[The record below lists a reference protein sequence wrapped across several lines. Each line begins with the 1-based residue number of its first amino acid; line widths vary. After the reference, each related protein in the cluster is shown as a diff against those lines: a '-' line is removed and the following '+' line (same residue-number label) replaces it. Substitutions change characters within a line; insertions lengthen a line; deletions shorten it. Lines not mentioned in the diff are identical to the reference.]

1 MYWWNLRAAKREL
14 GAGAPGARRLLPYVI
29 AFAAVEG
36 LIVEFSF
43 LLPAQQN
50 LTSARVWLAAGI
62 SIAITVA
69 GCLYVYRRN
78 GGAAGTTLLE
88 RLLVL
93 GWVAGVRYTVFVLL
107 ALAVFFGIAVALY
120 PEVGDAAGEWSDEA
134 FMLASAG
141 FYLYLGRHVGD
152 HAAAKEG

>member
-1 MYWWNLRAAKREL
+1 MYWWNLRAAKSEL
-14 GAGAPGARRLLPYVI
+14 RAGAPGARALVPYLI
-29 AFAAVEG
+29 AAASVQG

-43 LLPAQQN
+43 LLPAQEEP
-50 LTSARVWLAAGI
+50 TSARVWLAAGV

-78 GGAAGTTLLE
+78 GGAAGTNLLE

-93 GWVAGVRYTVFVLL
+93 GWVAGVRYTAFLIL
-107 ALAVFFGIAVALY
+107 ALAVFFGLAVALY
-120 PEVGDAAGEWSDEA
+120 PEAGEAAGEWSDEA

-141 FYLYLGRHVGD
+141 FYLYLGRHIRD
-152 HAAAKEG
+152 LAALQEH